1 MLTIQ
6 LLDQKYDQPVRLL
19 MENPNPW
26 DSQGIPA
33 ITHSQQDLPSS
44 SSRIDRPLTA
54 SEKKLKKQT
63 QPRQLLSCNK
73 CRERKVKVSFT
84 GRALVYER
92 RI

>member
-1 MLTIQ
+1 
-6 LLDQKYDQPVRLL
+6 
-19 MENPNPW
+19 MEKTSPW

-33 ITHSQQDLPSS
+33 ITHTQQALPSS
-44 SSRIDRPLTA
+44 SLRIDRSLTA

-84 GRALVYER
+84 EHALKYTR
-92 RI
+92 QF

>member
-6 LLDQKYDQPVRLL
+6 TLDQKHDQPVRLL
-19 MENPNPW
+19 MEIPNAW
-26 DSQGIPA
+26 DSQGIPV
-33 ITHSQQDLPSS
+33 ITHGQQGLPSS
-44 SSRIDRPLTA
+44 SSRIDRTLTA

-84 GRALVYER
+84 DLTRKFVR